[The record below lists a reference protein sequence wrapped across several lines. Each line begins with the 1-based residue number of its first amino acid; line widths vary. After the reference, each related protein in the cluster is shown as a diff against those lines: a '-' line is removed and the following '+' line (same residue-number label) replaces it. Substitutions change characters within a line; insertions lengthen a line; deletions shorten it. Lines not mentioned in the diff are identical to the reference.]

1 MKSMAIV
8 LFLTFLGCCAAF
20 PALPDNSSPIVAI
33 PVFLQEPESP
43 GNNRRDSSSPVA
55 YMLLDKL
62 TLPEEHPGG
71 ALIEKR
77 NVKKIDEEDLE
88 TAAGNFA
95 LRPLFVYRQQMAN
108 RQRVR
113 EANSRRNRF

>member
-1 MKSMAIV
+1 M
-8 LFLTFLGCCAAF
+8 F
-20 PALPDNSSPIVAI
+20 
-33 PVFLQEPESP
+33 
-43 GNNRRDSSSPVA
+43 
-55 YMLLDKL
+55 LDKL
-62 TLPEEHPGG
+62 TAPEERVGG

-77 NVKKIDEEDLE
+77 NVKSNDEDDLE

-108 RQRVR
+108 RHRIR